1 MSIKIHFHGA
11 TRVVTGSCYVLET
24 DAARLLIDCGMF
36 QGSKTEKELNY
47 RAFPFDPRKI
57 DAMLLT
63 HAHIDHA
70 GLIPKLTKAGYA
82 NKIYATH
89 ATCDLAAVMLPD
101 SGFIQET
108 EVRQLNER
116 NRKRGL
122 PEVEPIYT
130 AEDARQA
137 LEHFEGIAY
146 KMWITPVPGIRAR
159 YWNAGHLLGSAS
171 IEVEVARD
179 GGKPLRILF
188 SGDIGPDHK
197 LFEPDPE
204 APVDFDYVVC
214 ESTYGGKDRFERSQE
229 KRREVLGAE
238 LRAAASR
245 QGAVLIPSFAV
256 ERTQEILVDLIALM
270 DAGVIPHAPLFI
282 DSPLALKATDIFSHH
297 AKSLRNGD
305 ALLKAL
311 ESRYV
316 KTTETA
322 DESKAINRFSGFHI
336 IVAASGMC
344 EAGRIRHHLK
354 NNLFKSNATVL
365 LVGFQAAGTLGRL
378 LEEGVPSV
386 KIHGEE
392 IKVKATIRR
401 FEDYSG
407 HADGP
412 ELLQWLRERLP
423 IAKAVF
429 LTHGEEQAQVALAET
444 IEGEII
450 AADRIERPRL
460 DDVYDVTGDAPV
472 LHEAESRP
480 RISPDKMARPD
491 WHNELA
497 ELVLDINDEVGKAAD
512 EKARAVI
519 IRRLKRA
526 LAETQG
532 QMPPPNARQKGRDEG
547 RGGAKGFDEG

>member
-1 MSIKIHFHGA
+1 MTIKIHFHGA

-24 DAARLLIDCGMF
+24 DRGRLLVDCGMF

-47 RAFPFDPRKI
+47 REFPFDPRRI

-70 GLIPKLTKAGYA
+70 GLIPKLVKKGYA
-82 NKIYATH
+82 GKIHATH

-108 EVRQLNER
+108 EVKLLNER
-116 NRKRGL
+116 NRKRGI

-137 LEHFEGIAY
+137 LEHFEGLAY
-146 KMWITPVPGIRAR
+146 KTWITPVPGIRAR

-171 IEVEVARD
+171 IEVEVARESQR
-179 GGKPLRILF
+179 PLRILF
-188 SGDIGPDHK
+188 SGDIGPDQR

-204 APVDFDYVVC
+204 APVDFDYVIC

-270 DAGVIPHAPLFI
+270 DQAVIPHAPIFI
-282 DSPLALKATDIFSHH
+282 DSPLALKATEIFSHH

-305 ALLKAL
+305 ALLHAL
-311 ESRYV
+311 ESPYV
-316 KTTETA
+316 KTTQSVE
-322 DESKAINRFSGFHI
+322 ESKAINRFAGFHL

-354 NNLFKSNATVL
+354 NNLFKHNATVL
-365 LVGFQAAGTLGRL
+365 LVGFQATGTLGRV
-378 LEEGVPSV
+378 LEDGARSV

-392 IKVKATIRR
+392 IEVNATIRR

-429 LTHGEEQAQVALAET
+429 LTHGEEEAQMALAGAMA
-444 IEGEII
+444 GEII

-460 DDVYDVTGDAPV
+460 DDVYDVTGEAPV
-472 LHEAESRP
+472 RREAEIRP

-491 WHNELA
+491 WHNDLA
-497 ELVLDINDEVGKAAD
+497 ELILDINDGISRAPD

-526 LAETQG
+526 LEETRG
-532 QMPPPNARQKGRDEG
+532 PMPPPSARQKGRDEG
-547 RGGAKGFDEG
+547 RGGARGYDEG